1 MPSDLIAVTFKDE
14 DRAEEALGELATK
27 QKEHLIELED
37 VVVARKDEN
46 GKVKLKQTMDITAGK
61 GALGGTWWGLLI
73 GLIFGLPLFGAVVG
87 AASGG
92 ITGALTDL
100 GVDDKFAKD
109 VANNM
114 GSRSSAIFVLVRKA
128 TPDKVLERVR
138 AFGGEIHQTSLSNE
152 AEARLQAALSEQQT
166 VNV

>member
-1 MPSDLIAVTFKDE
+1 MPSDLIAVTFQDE
-14 DRAEEALGELATK
+14 NRAEEAFGELATM
-27 QKEHLIELED
+27 QKEHLLDLED

-46 GKVKLKQTMDITAGK
+46 GKVKLKQTMDITPGK

-73 GLIFGLPLFGAVVG
+73 GLIFGLPLFGAVIG

-100 GVDDKFAKD
+100 GVDDTFAKD
-109 VANNM
+109 IAGNM
-114 GSRSSAIFVLVRKA
+114 GANSSAIFVLVRKA

-138 AFGGEIHQTSLSNE
+138 AFGGDVYQTSLSNE
-152 AEARLQAALSEQQT
+152 AEARLQAALSEQQPVST
-166 VNV
+166 